1 MSEETPAPVPEA
13 RVLEKRRLSVV
24 WVIPLVAALIGAWLT
39 WKSVSEKG
47 PAFSITFPTADGIE
61 AGKTKIR
68 YRELEV
74 GVVESLKLSD
84 DLTHV
89 VAQAR
94 LSPGLDRYLTEKTR
108 FWVVRARVSAGQ
120 VSGLGTLLSGAY
132 IGIDPVPEGA
142 GRRAFEGLQ
151 DPPLVTSQ
159 QAGTRFSLRAPS
171 MGSLDVGVP
180 VHYRQVQVGEVVRT
194 HLEDDGSSVT
204 IDVFVHAPHD
214 QRIRTTT
221 RWWNASGFDATVNQD
236 GLRIETQ
243 SFLSML
249 IGGIAFDTP
258 ADEPG
263 QAVTPETEFQLASTR
278 SAAEHRQY
286 SITRRYLV
294 RFDGSVKG
302 LSRGSPV
309 EFLGTRIG
317 SVVEA
322 KLQYDAA
329 TQTFE
334 TPVVIEL
341 EPERIQVVGGS
352 PEAVL
357 DRLEALVDEGL
368 RVRLETGNLL
378 TGGILVNLELDK
390 NAKKAG
396 IIRTGTYPELPTL
409 PKRLDELAANVRKL
423 VEKIEDI
430 PLADIGREF
439 ERALTALRGTL
450 EESRGAARQANA
462 DLLPA
467 LGRTMEEAR
476 VTLTGVQKTLEST
489 EKTIAA
495 AGRVIDVSPS
505 PRPHTA
511 RICCSN

>member
-1 MSEETPAPVPEA
+1 MSDETPAPVPEA

-47 PAFSITFPTADGIE
+47 PAFTITFPTADGIE

-74 GVVESLKLSD
+74 GVVETLALSD

-89 VAQAR
+89 VAKAR
-94 LSPGLDRYLTEKTR
+94 LAPGLDRYLTEKTR

-132 IGIDPVPEGA
+132 IGIDPVPEGKA
-142 GRRAFEGLQ
+142 QRVFEGLQ
-151 DPPLVTSQ
+151 TAPLVTSQ
-159 QAGTRFSLRAPS
+159 QEGTRFTLRAPS

-194 HLEDDGSSVT
+194 QLEPDGSSVT

-258 ADEPG
+258 SDEPG
-263 QAVTPETEFQLASTR
+263 LPVTAETEFKLASTR
-278 SAAEHRQY
+278 ASAERREY
-286 SITRRYLV
+286 TVTRKYLV
-294 RFDGSVKG
+294 RFDGSAKG
-302 LSRGSPV
+302 LSKGSPV

-322 KLQYDAA
+322 RLVYDAA

-334 TPVVIEL
+334 TPVVLQL
-341 EPERIQVVGGS
+341 EPERAEGRGQL

-357 DRLEALVDEGL
+357 DRLEALV
-368 RVRLETGNLL
+368 
-378 TGGILVNLELDK
+378 GG
-390 NAKKAG
+390 ACG
-396 IIRTGTYPELPTL
+396 SG
-409 PKRLDELAANVRKL
+409 
-423 VEKIEDI
+423 
-430 PLADIGREF
+430 
-439 ERALTALRGTL
+439 
-450 EESRGAARQANA
+450 SR
-462 DLLPA
+462 PA
-467 LGRTMEEAR
+467 T
-476 VTLTGVQKTLEST
+476 
-489 EKTIAA
+489 
-495 AGRVIDVSPS
+495 
-505 PRPHTA
+505 
-511 RICCSN
+511 C